1 MSEVSTLLERDEE
14 PSKDNPLTYR
24 ERAYLL
30 PSGTALEDAE
40 RALREKLQ
48 EIQNTMTHARKGKYV
63 RLAAFDYRWSRIPS
77 RPPLALLEWRDWRD
91 EVTIEYPARVRTSTA
106 TPPRDK
112 ELQERLA
119 VLNAPLDQLGK
130 SKTLLAA
137 LKLALQLM
145 VDAIPC
151 EAASACL
158 YDVSTHELRF
168 VIVQGGNEKRQGTAV
183 PANAGLLGRSL
194 ETDSAWLHV
203 RPVQLVTY
211 DKTVDS
217 CGLEKVHSLLLRSLR
232 HEGMPLGALQ
242 LVNRTGDAREFTQE
256 DGKVADHIGDR
267 LATALHELKQHM
279 PR

>member
-1 MSEVSTLLERDEE
+1 LELDEE
-14 PSKDNPLTYR
+14 PSKDSPLTYR

-48 EIQNTMTHARKGKYV
+48 ELQDSMTRARKGKYV
-63 RLAAFDYRWSRIPS
+63 RLAAFDYHWSRIPS
-77 RPPLALLEWRDWRD
+77 RPPLALLEWRDWRG
-91 EVTIEYPARVRTSTA
+91 EVTIEYPARVRTGTT
-106 TPPRDK
+106 TPPRDA

-119 VLNAPLDQLGK
+119 TVRAPSDQLRK
-130 SKTLLAA
+130 CQTLLDA
-137 LKLALQLM
+137 LKLALQLI

-168 VIVQGGNEKRQGTAV
+168 VVVQGGNEKRRGSAV

-211 DKTVDS
+211 DKSVDS

-232 HEGMPLGALQ
+232 HEGMPLGAIQ
-242 LVNRTGDAREFTQE
+242 LVNRTGDGREFTQD

-267 LATALHELKQHM
+267 LATTLHELKLRM